1 LHAWSSFQ
9 FLPIQHSILKMD
21 ALVLVRNLGLWSNYT
36 YFWNSTFDQA
46 DEFTSQLRP
55 ASDVSVHAVMS
66 SLYFNAI
73 IFVFLLASYEI
84 LRRIIPSVYAARKL
98 YSPEPL
104 ERPPSGIQNL
114 PFDSYMPLDWVA
126 PVFGVSWLTVR
137 KTAGLDAYFF
147 LRFIRMCVRI
157 TGE

>member
-1 LHAWSSFQ
+1 
-9 FLPIQHSILKMD
+9 MD
-21 ALVLVRNLGLWSNYT
+21 ALIRNRNLGLWSNYT

-73 IFVFLLASYEI
+73 IFVFLLASYEV

-104 ERPPSGIQNL
+104 ERPASEIQNL

-126 PVFGVSWLTVR
+126 PVFGVPWLTVR

>member
-1 LHAWSSFQ
+1 MDDHA
-9 FLPIQHSILKMD
+9 
-21 ALVLVRNLGLWSNYT
+21 VERTLGLWSNYT

-98 YSPEPL
+98 YTPDTL
-104 ERPPSGIQNL
+104 ERPASGMQNL
-114 PFDSYMPLDWVA
+114 PFDSYMPLD
-126 PVFGVSWLTVR
+126 
-137 KTAGLDAYFF
+137 
-147 LRFIRMCVRI
+147 
-157 TGE
+157 